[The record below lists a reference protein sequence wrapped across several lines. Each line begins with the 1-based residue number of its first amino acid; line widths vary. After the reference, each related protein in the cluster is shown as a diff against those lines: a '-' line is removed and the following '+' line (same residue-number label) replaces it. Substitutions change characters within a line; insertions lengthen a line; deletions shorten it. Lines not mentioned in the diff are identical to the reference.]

1 MPYNKDCKWTLPG
14 WKIEPKYID
23 RVLIGNWFEERL
35 QFPRDRSFGNST
47 QRQDFRNTKGRQPER
62 ILRRQLALRN
72 WEGVG
77 QQCLLNHHGNSYMT
91 SGLSTHLTDYQ
102 HPMRVKSPGK
112 RRWDG
117 HQSSW
122 KPEKLDRQVPE
133 SEKNRLLHRRNSTLP
148 VIPTADMYSTETSS
162 NFRTPTE
169 IPQAIREP
177 ESVFKYRHRK
187 SDVTPF
193 SPVILRSNK

>member
-35 QFPRDRSFGNST
+35 Q
-47 QRQDFRNTKGRQPER
+47 
-62 ILRRQLALRN
+62 
-72 WEGVG
+72 EGVG